1 MDVVTA
7 RCEIAATSAAM
18 TVRSRERPFV
28 KLGIFNMGTGISD
41 PGSLRTIAES
51 AEASGLES
59 LWCGEHV
66 VLPKPRVAP
75 SPADPEHHF
84 LHPSVV
90 LGYLAACTKTLRL
103 GTGIV
108 LIAQRNPLV
117 LAKEFASVD
126 VVSNG
131 RAILGIGA
139 GYLQPEFD
147 AIGAPFRE
155 RGRRTDEAIDAMRA
169 LWNEEDPSFDGQFW
183 QFSGIDAHPRPTSAG
198 GVPIHIGGH
207 SEAALKRAAERGQG
221 WYGWMQDPEQTADY
235 ERRLNEL
242 SEQVGR
248 PEAMGE
254 LEITI
259 TPPARLTSEAI
270 EQYEEAGAH
279 RLVSLATPTE
289 RSMLHGVEHLG
300 SLAG

>member
-1 MDVVTA
+1 M
-7 RCEIAATSAAM
+7 
-18 TVRSRERPFV
+18 

-41 PGSLRTIAES
+41 PGSLRRIAES

-90 LGYLAACTKTLRL
+90 LGYLAACTETLKL

-147 AIGAPFRE
+147 AIGASFRE

-169 LWNEEDPSFDGQFW
+169 LWTEQDPSFDGQFW
-183 QFSGIDAHPRPTSAG
+183 QFSGIDAHPRPTSLG

-221 WYGWMQDPEQTADY
+221 WYGWMQDPEQTAEY
-235 ERRLNEL
+235 VRQLNEL
-242 SEQVGR
+242 SERCERAEGL
-248 PEAMGE
+248 GE

-259 TPPARLTSEAI
+259 TPPARLTAGAV
-270 EQYEEAGAH
+270 EQYAEAGAH
-279 RLVSLATPTE
+279 RLVSLATPNE
-289 RSMLHGVEHLG
+289 RSMLHAVEHLG
-300 SLAG
+300 SLAD

>member
-1 MDVVTA
+1 M
-7 RCEIAATSAAM
+7 
-18 TVRSRERPFV
+18 
-28 KLGIFNMGTGISD
+28 KLGIFNMGTGIADSA
-41 PGSLRTIAES
+41 SLRRIAQSAES
-51 AEASGLES
+51 SGLES

-75 SPADPEHHF
+75 SPADPEHAF

-90 LGYLAACTKTLRL
+90 LAYLAAVTETVKL

-126 VVSNG
+126 ALSGG
-131 RAILGIGA
+131 RVILGIGA

-155 RGRRTDEAIDAMRA
+155 RGRRTDEAIDVMRA
-169 LWNEEDPSFDGQFW
+169 LWNDDDPSFEGEFW
-183 QFSGIDAHPRPTSAG
+183 QFSGIDAHPRPTNPL
-198 GVPIHIGGH
+198 GVPVHVGGH
-207 SEAALKRAAERGQG
+207 SDAALRRAAQRGQG
-221 WYGWMQDPEQTADY
+221 WYGWMQDPEQAADY
-235 ERRLNEL
+235 VRRLNDQADRL
-242 SEQVGR
+242 GR
-248 PEAMGE
+248 AEALGA

-259 TPPARLTSEAI
+259 TPPARLTEEAI
-270 EQYEEAGAH
+270 EQYREAGVH

-289 RSMLHGVEHLG
+289 QSMLHAVEHLA
-300 SLAG
+300 SLQRADA